1 MNDEID
7 LVRSLGGTPVPD
19 DAVHD
24 RVLATVEKRLAH
36 PPRRGSAVWG
46 LTAAALVIAIVAGV
60 AITHWGGANA
70 PSVATIPSFPKG
82 WSLKVRG
89 GFEGIQ
95 SPTPFVNAHDM
106 SLAQAEQKVGFQIP
120 RPNDPLAN
128 DGQIQDVWVG
138 IQPVEGGGTD
148 IQIQV
153 VYSTGVYVELGPAI
167 PSVAGDPVAQRIRFQ
182 EEAQQDGPSTDGKA
196 RVTTV
201 NGVPAYLVPQGAA
214 RWANGESQGGPGVVT
229 FYLGDQVVDLVGYMS
244 DGDLLQIAASVAPQP
259 A

>member
-24 RVLATVEKRLAH
+24 RVLAAVEKRLGR
-36 PPRRGSAVWG
+36 PPRRGIMVWG
-46 LTAAALVIAIVAGV
+46 LTAAALVIAVVAGI
-60 AITHWGGANA
+60 AITRWGGASA
-70 PSVATIPSFPKG
+70 PSVAAIPSFPKG
-82 WSLKVRG
+82 WSLKVHG

-95 SPTPFVNAHDM
+95 LPTPFVNARDM

-138 IQPVEGGGTD
+138 MQPVEGGGTD

-167 PSVAGDPVAQRIRFQ
+167 PSVVGDLVAQRIRFQ
-182 EEAQQDGPSTDGKA
+182 NDAQQDAQSTDGRA

-214 RWANGESQGGPGVVT
+214 TWANGESQGAAGVVT
-229 FYLGDQVVDLVGYMS
+229 FYLGDEVVDVVGYMS